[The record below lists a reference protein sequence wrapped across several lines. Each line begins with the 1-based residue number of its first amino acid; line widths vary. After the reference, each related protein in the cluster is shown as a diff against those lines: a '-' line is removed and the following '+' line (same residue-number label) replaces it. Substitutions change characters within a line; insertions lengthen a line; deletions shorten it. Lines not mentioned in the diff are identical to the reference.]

1 MKAEKI
7 VGIEPA
13 VLRWARE
20 SVGMSVEDVAS
31 KMKRQ
36 AREIE
41 SWENGSGVPTYSQL
55 ESLAYKHYKRPL
67 AVFFLPA
74 PPKEQKP
81 RQEFRT
87 LPDADMATLSRDT
100 YLHIRKAHAYQ
111 VGLSEFYSGINPA
124 PRRLWDTVGLSIN
137 DNVAAKAAEIRS
149 ALGVNFSRQS
159 DWGRDDESLREWR
172 IAIEAAGI
180 FVFKDSFKQK
190 SISGF
195 CLRDENFP
203 LVYINNSTTKTRQ
216 IFSLLHEV
224 AHLLFE
230 VNGISKFDQSYLSG
244 LPKVERDIEVF
255 CNAVASE
262 TLIPSAE
269 FAARIGDLP
278 PSVEGV
284 PERVFVTLASVFGVS
299 REAILRRFLDLGRVS
314 NAFYESKAAEWTA
327 QIIKKKNGG
336 SWSKSK
342 GAYLSD
348 RLLKDVFARRYRDQI
363 SPEQA
368 ADYLG
373 VKTKNLGALEEI
385 AIKRKTA

>member
-7 VGIEPA
+7 VGIEPT

-20 SVGMSVEDVAS
+20 SAGMSVEDVAAR
-31 KMKRQ
+31 MKRQ

-41 SWENGSGVPTYSQL
+41 AWEDGTGVPTYSQL

-74 PPKEQKP
+74 PPKEHKP

-87 LPDADMATLSRDT
+87 LPEADMAALSRDT

-111 VGLSEFYSGINPA
+111 VGLSEFYSGVNPA
-124 PRRLWDTVGLSIN
+124 ARRLWDTVSLSIN
-137 DNVAAKAAEIRS
+137 ENVAVKASEIRA
-149 ALGVNFSRQS
+149 ALGVDFARQG
-159 DWGRDDESLREWR
+159 DWGRDDSSLREWR
-172 IAIEAAGI
+172 VAIEAAGI

-190 SISGF
+190 EISGF
-195 CLRDENFP
+195 CLHDEKFP

-230 VNGISKFDQSYLSG
+230 INGISKFDQSYLRD
-244 LPKVERDIEVF
+244 LPNVEKDIEVF
-255 CNAVASE
+255 CNAIASE
-262 TLIPSAE
+262 VLIPSAE

-278 PSVEGV
+278 HSVEGV
-284 PERVFVTLASVFGVS
+284 QEAIFVNLASVFGVS

-314 NAFYESKAAEWTA
+314 RPFYELKAAEWTA
-327 QIIKKKNGG
+327 QIVKRKNGG

-348 RLLKDVFARRYRDQI
+348 RLLKDVFSRRYRDQI

-385 AIKRKTA
+385 ALKRMTA